1 MGSVIARSLVLMSVL
16 KLLGGAF
23 LLSVA
28 YHALK
33 ARRSDYTFI
42 TDLETGSKAQN
53 SFAKEFALGLFSG
66 LSNPK
71 SIIFYLSLFSVILTP
86 NVSPA
91 LSIVLGVWMSLLVSL
106 WNAAIVLV
114 LSGRRVRAAFG
125 KAAFYIDKLVGVL
138 LGLIGLKLLQSALQR
153 DP

>member
-1 MGSVIARSLVLMSVL
+1 MGSVIASSLVLMSVL

-33 ARRSDYTFI
+33 ARRSDYAFI

-66 LSNPK
+66 LSDPK
-71 SIIFYLSLFSVILTP
+71 SIIFYMSLFSVILTP
-86 NVSPA
+86 NVNPA
-91 LSIVLGVWMSLLVSL
+91 LSVALGAWMSVSEFL
-106 WNAAIVLV
+106 WGAAIVMA
-114 LSGRRVRAAFG
+114 LSGRRVRTAFG
-125 KAAFYIDKLVGVL
+125 KAAFYIDKLAGVL

-153 DP
+153 QL